1 MSEMPETPPRERI
14 RSSGILPVI
23 TIPRVDV
30 ALPLIEALAAAG
42 LDCAEI
48 TLRTEAGVAAINQVR
63 RALPDVL
70 VGAGTVLT
78 DRQAEEAI
86 AAGAQFIV
94 TPGFI
99 PRVAAVCLEQKV
111 PIFPGVVT
119 PTEIGMA
126 LDAGL
131 SDLKF
136 FPSEASGGLAT
147 LRALAGPFPMVHFI
161 PTGGIGPGNV
171 ASYLREPTVL
181 AVGGSWMVGKEL
193 LESGDWATV
202 RATAERAVAIVR
214 EVRAGPAGSSSIG
227 SRP

>member
-1 MSEMPETPPRERI
+1 M
-14 RSSGILPVI
+14 
-23 TIPRVDV
+23 
-30 ALPLIEALAAAG
+30 PLIEVLAAAG

-78 DRQAEEAI
+78 ARQADEAI

-94 TPGFI
+94 TPGFL
-99 PRVAAVCLEQKV
+99 PRVTTVCLEQKV
-111 PIFPGVVT
+111 PIFPGVMT

-126 LDAGL
+126 LDVGL

-136 FPSEASGGLAT
+136 FPSEAAGGLAT
-147 LRALAGPFPMVHFI
+147 LRALAGPFPAVCFI

-171 ASYLREPTVL
+171 AAYLREPTVL
-181 AVGGSWMVGKEL
+181 AVGGSWMVRTEL
-193 LESGDWATV
+193 LESGDWAAV
-202 RATAERAVAIVR
+202 RAMAERAVAIVR
-214 EVRAGPAGSSSIG
+214 EVRADPPGPAGSPPIG
-227 SRP
+227 ARP